1 MNRRI
6 TRWFTV
12 AVPLVVAS
20 SVVGAPPASADV
32 PGAGIVKDVLSG
44 ASGWVWA
51 SVTGGIASW
60 VLGAVA
66 YFVDGV
72 INFLKKSARPDV
84 TAGWFAGAG
93 SPFATVRNLAGVL
106 LAGFVLLGLLQGLL
120 HGDPAAMVRRM
131 AADLPLAVLG
141 MVATVVVVDKLVEL
155 TDALSTTV
163 LSNADDQALRFLS
176 GFGVTASLS
185 SGGFAAVVVGL
196 VAVAAAFLL
205 WVELMVRSALIYLL
219 VAVSPLAFAA
229 MVWPAARGVLRRT
242 VQLLAA
248 VVLSKLAVAVALAV
262 GVAALGG
269 ADQTGGAIAGAS
281 TLGAGDALAAGMG
294 TLFVGTT
301 LLCLAAFAPFLV
313 LQLIPLAEG
322 ALVAQGISRGPV
334 RAAQSGLGAYS
345 TTTSLTRLSGDRG
358 AAVPAGLS
366 GGSTVPGAGV
376 GGASA
381 APGAA
386 GGPTI
391 AGAAVSAAGTTAKRV
406 RSTVERSATDIT
418 TPQRPEPP
426 PSRPR
431 GSGAPPVPPP
441 GRPTPSKRSES

>member
-1 MNRRI
+1 MNHRTTRR
-6 TRWFTV
+6 FTV
-12 AVPLVVAS
+12 AVPVVMAV

-32 PGAGIVKDVLSG
+32 PGSGIVKDVLSG
-44 ASGWVWA
+44 ASGWAWD

-72 INFLKKSARPDV
+72 INFLKTSARPDV

-93 SPFATVRNLAGVL
+93 SPFATVRNMAAVL

-155 TDALSTTV
+155 TDALSTAV
-163 LSNADDQALRFLS
+163 LSNADSQALRFLS
-176 GFGVTASLS
+176 RLGVTTSL
-185 SGGFAAVVVGL
+185 GNAGFAAVVVGL

-248 VVLSKLAVAVALAV
+248 VVLSKLAVAIALAV

-269 ADQTGGAIAGAS
+269 ADQTGGSVPGAS
-281 TLGAGDALAAGMG
+281 TLGAGHALAAGMG
-294 TLFVGTT
+294 TLLVGTT

-322 ALVAQGISRGPV
+322 ALVAQGVSRGPV

-358 AAVPAGLS
+358 TASPGLS
-366 GGSTVPGAGV
+366 GGNTVSSTGV
-376 GGASA
+376 GGGSTA
-381 APGAA
+381 AAA
-386 GGPTI
+386 AGPTI
-391 AGAAVSAAGTTAKRV
+391 AGAAASAAGNTAKRV
-406 RSTVERSATDIT
+406 RSTVERST
-418 TPQRPEPP
+418 TNLAASSQRPEPQ